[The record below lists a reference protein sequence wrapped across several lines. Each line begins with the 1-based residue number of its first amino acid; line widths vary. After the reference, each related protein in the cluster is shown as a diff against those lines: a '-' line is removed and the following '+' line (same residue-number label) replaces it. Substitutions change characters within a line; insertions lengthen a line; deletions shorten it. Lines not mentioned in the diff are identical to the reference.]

1 MRAKESGRGTKW
13 ISGTEETIAMIL
25 GQEEFHLDFW
35 KTAMYAV
42 THLLPFTDSLQSPS
56 CLQSSMSLPFG
67 ILKVEE
73 MRFFA
78 GIDGIRDS

>member
-1 MRAKESGRGTKW
+1 MKGSLLIHKW
-13 ISGTEETIAMIL
+13 ISGSEETIAVIL

-35 KTAMYAV
+35 KTAMCAV
-42 THLLPFTDSLQSPS
+42 AHLLPFTDSLQSPS

-73 MRFFA
+73 INFFA
-78 GIDGIRDS
+78 GIDGLRVS

>member
-13 ISGTEETIAMIL
+13 ISGTEEIIAVIL

-35 KTAMYAV
+35 KTAMCAV
-42 THLLPFTDSLQSPS
+42 AHLLPFTDSLQSPS
-56 CLQSSMSLPFG
+56 CLQSSMSLTFG

-73 MRFFA
+73 
-78 GIDGIRDS
+78 RDFLLG